1 MLQDFEEV
9 EYFPKIEFNVPSQ
22 YKYIKH
28 FVIQVSSWSVLELSL
43 HSEDQCIN
51 RKIIQ

>member
-1 MLQDFEEV
+1 MAQYFEEV
-9 EYFPKIEFNVPSQ
+9 EYFSKIELNVLSQ

-28 FVIQVSSWSVLELSL
+28 SMIQIFSWSVLELSL

-51 RKIIQ
+51 RKTIQ